1 MRAWFLFAILG
12 FLVFGVPLIDELY
25 KMRLRRN
32 AKGGGDQALQERVS
46 LVPEVNGE
54 TLIGS
59 NDATTYGKVLEE
71 AYTKI

>member
-25 KMRLRRN
+25 KMRIRRN
-32 AKGGGDQALQERVS
+32 AKSGGGLALQECVS
-46 LVPEVNGE
+46 LVPEVHGE

-59 NDATTYGKVLEE
+59 DDAKPHGKALEV
-71 AYTKI
+71 A

>member
-1 MRAWFLFAILG
+1 MRAWFLFAILA

-25 KMRLRRN
+25 KRRLRRS
-32 AKGGGDQALQERVS
+32 AKSGGDQALQERVS

-59 NDATTYGKVLEE
+59 DDAAHCGKVLEE
-71 AYTKI
+71 A